1 MIKPV
6 LPPACYTEQDWYER
20 EQHEIFGR
28 LWLLAGLTQQLA
40 AEDSFIT
47 RDFSGTPV
55 LVQNVKGQLRA
66 FRNACAHRGMPIQT
80 ADHGVRKM
88 ICPYHGWGYR
98 EDGAL
103 QGIPSA
109 GLYNICKTERD
120 NARLQRYALEVVGSF
135 VFVSLSEQPLPIA
148 EQFSSEILEFLTSSS
163 AHFAP
168 QVSYTRFIN
177 HYNWKL
183 NFENILDWN
192 HFRFVHPQTLAP
204 LLQYSSDGVIKA
216 PAGALS
222 PSGVEVREPLEAGT
236 AEEEAID
243 IEATV
248 AAVPD
253 EVCLKDLS
261 LYERASMPYVPRW
274 FSSLVEASN
283 SRGAFFNCKLF
294 PNMNFGSIHGEHFY
308 LQQYVPLAP
317 DRIEYHS
324 WVFTSRLKP
333 EVPPQPHLLWGIHHA
348 EKRVIDEDS
357 VLLTELQ
364 RALKNATT
372 IGIMG
377 DHEAPLAAM
386 GKWYMQRLAGEDAS

>member
-55 LVQNVKGQLRA
+55 LVQNVKGELRA

-80 ADHGVRKM
+80 TEHGVRKM
-88 ICPYHGWGYR
+88 VCPYHGWGYR
-98 EDGAL
+98 EDGAVR
-103 QGIPSA
+103 GIPNA
-109 GLYNICKTERD
+109 GIYNICKAEKD
-120 NARLQRYALEVVGSF
+120 GARLQRYALEVVGNF
-135 VFVSLSEQPLPIA
+135 VFVNLSEQPLPIT
-148 EQFSSEILEFLTSSS
+148 EQFSREILQVLTRSS
-163 AHFAP
+163 AYFAP
-168 QVSYTRFIN
+168 QISYTRFVN

-192 HFRFVHPQTLAP
+192 HAQFVHPQTLAP
-204 LLQYSSDGVIKA
+204 LLQYSSDGTFDA
-216 PAGALS
+216 PAKVVSLLFDNDRQGSDAVIHEKNAFS
-222 PSGVEVREPLEAGT
+222 IQA
-236 AEEEAID
+236 A
-243 IEATV
+243 
-248 AAVPD
+248 AAVAD
-253 EVCLKDLS
+253 SNAGLKDIS
-261 LYERASMPYVPRW
+261 FFGRSSMPYAPRW
-274 FSSLVEASN
+274 FSSLLDSPCDQ
-283 SRGAFFNCKLF
+283 GAFFACNLF
-294 PNMNFGSIHGEHFY
+294 PNVNFGSIHGEHFY

-364 RALKNATT
+364 RALKSATT